1 MQNLV
6 TEYDFDTN
14 INDESNNPAEFS
26 QGLKNFDPHSK
37 SSMIR
42 KPIDSDKNNDPRE
55 QNSPDYAR
63 LPMSSR
69 SDILRY
75 VLNKFTHV
83 HFSKKE
89 PFISLFE
96 ADEPNLVADPLKL
109 QKVMVNYF
117 GPILGDAIFE
127 RFSEM
132 VRGNPPAYE
141 HLGNN
146 PWRSPMG
153 GMGMQ
158 GMGMGG
164 MSPYANNYYAAI
176 GVIPMG
182 VDPYS
187 PEAR

>member
-1 MQNLV
+1 M
-6 TEYDFDTN
+6 
-14 INDESNNPAEFS
+14 
-26 QGLKNFDPHSK
+26 
-37 SSMIR
+37 
-42 KPIDSDKNNDPRE
+42 
-55 QNSPDYAR
+55 
-63 LPMSSR
+63 
-69 SDILRY
+69 
-75 VLNKFTHV
+75 
-83 HFSKKE
+83 
-89 PFISLFE
+89 
-96 ADEPNLVADPLKL
+96 KL